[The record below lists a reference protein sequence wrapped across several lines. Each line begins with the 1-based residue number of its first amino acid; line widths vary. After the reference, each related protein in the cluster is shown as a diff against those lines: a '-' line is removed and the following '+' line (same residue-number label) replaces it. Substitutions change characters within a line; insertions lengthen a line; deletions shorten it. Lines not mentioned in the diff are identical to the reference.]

1 MKKVFK
7 LLKWIL
13 VLAVAGI
20 LLHQMITLVL
30 PEGRK
35 AKSETEVYPIESRE
49 DWFYDPHLKYGK
61 VNKGTYDMQYSLKI
75 NEPYDTSSTT
85 IMDYEAYCKMCEKLE
100 IKQTYVNSNADYI
113 VWKAYGGQKLRWDV
127 VNVIARDNVAMV
139 YLRFTVNIF
148 RGKDKAGRV
157 IIIPVEKGSI
167 VSAGVGDAY
176 RFEFGRPA
184 VDGSSR

>member
-1 MKKVFK
+1 MKKAFK
-7 LLKWIL
+7 ILKWVWL
-13 VLAVAGI
+13 LAVVGV
-20 LLHQMITLVL
+20 LLHQVITLFL

-35 AKSETEVYPIESRE
+35 AKSDAEVYPVETRE
-49 DWFYDPHLKYGK
+49 DWFYDSHLKYGK
-61 VNKGTYDMQYSLKI
+61 VNKGTYDVQYSLKI
-75 NEPYDTSSTT
+75 NESYDTSSTT
-85 IMDYEAYCKMCEKLE
+85 VMDYETYCEMCEKLE
-100 IKQTYVNSNADYI
+100 IKQNYVNFDADYI
-113 VWKAYGGQKLRWDV
+113 VWKVYGGQKIRWDV
-127 VNVIARDNVAMV
+127 VNVIAKDNVAMV
-139 YLRFTVNIF
+139 YLKYAVNIF